1 MIPMHRP
8 DAYGRDITRDAP
20 RARLTRPRRVW
31 EGEGRRRL
39 ARELA
44 ISIKAGDLEA
54 ADLARYVA
62 DHIADRF
69 FLEECGL

>member
-1 MIPMHRP
+1 MIPMYRP
-8 DAYGRDITRDAP
+8 DAWGRDITRDPP
-20 RARLTRPRRVW
+20 RVRLTRPRRVW

-44 ISIKAGDLEA
+44 ASIKAGDLEA

-62 DHIADRF
+62 RYVADDW
-69 FLEECGL
+69 FLKECGL

>member
-20 RARLTRPRRVW
+20 KGRLTRPRRVW

-44 ISIKAGDLEA
+44 ASIKAGDLEA

-62 DHIADRF
+62 RYVADDY
-69 FLEECGL
+69 FLKECGL